1 LLADAAALQAQY
13 PDPTTRPPLYG
24 IPLGVKDIFRAD
36 GFLTH
41 SGWKLPTDLFDG
53 PETACVTKLRQAGV
67 LILGKTVTTEFA
79 YFQPGPTRNPHDP
92 DHTPGGSSSGSAA
105 AVAAGFCP
113 LALGTQTVGSVNRP
127 AAYCGVVGFKPT
139 YNRIDPTGLLFIS
152 RSLDHVGLFTQDVA
166 GMTLAAGALCEAWQ
180 PEKVSTEGRLPV
192 LGLPQGA
199 YLEQATPEGLAD
211 FEAQLIRLEEA
222 GYIIKQVP
230 LLSDIEAITQYHFR
244 LMAAEM
250 AENHR
255 NWFREYE
262 ALYHQQTADLIRD
275 GQTVPR
281 DEIRAAQVMQL
292 KVRATLERV
301 MTDLGIDIWVS
312 PAAPG
317 PAPAGIQATCSPAM
331 NLPWTHAG
339 LPALSLPAG
348 RAANGLPLGL
358 QGVGRFMGD
367 EQLLAWAEPMA
378 EILQTRLAP
387 ATS

>member
-1 LLADAAALQAQY
+1 
-13 PDPTTRPPLYG
+13 
-24 IPLGVKDIFRAD
+24 
-36 GFLTH
+36 
-41 SGWKLPTDLFDG
+41 
-53 PETACVTKLRQAGV
+53 
-67 LILGKTVTTEFA
+67 
-79 YFQPGPTRNPHDP
+79 
-92 DHTPGGSSSGSAA
+92 
-105 AVAAGFCP
+105 
-113 LALGTQTVGSVNRP
+113 
-127 AAYCGVVGFKPT
+127 
-139 YNRIDPTGLLFIS
+139 LLFIS

-166 GMTLAAGALCEAWQ
+166 GMTLAAGARCEAWQ

-230 LLSDIEAITQYHFR
+230 LLADIEAITQYHFR

-317 PAPAGIQATCSPAM
+317 PAPAGIQATGSPAM